1 MQGLNPALDTLPYLF
16 VLNSQIHAGIKKK
29 LPPASLSP
37 GGPLWDKARLFVDSF
52 DPIEIRYAGNEWSTL
67 LDALAMVQPSTSE
80 GNAPLLDLMADAMQ
94 RLDPSLGTLTMSHL
108 NFARKCLLT
117 QSYGQ
122 APRVIDHDIHSFPPK
137 TAPEGSLLCSAR
149 HLSNGYITIESGL
162 TATLTLQD
170 VQEYQM
176 LCAMAYIGLRK
187 WTEAK
192 YHLEYIICTP
202 TNNTANGYMLE
213 AYQKWLL
220 VSLLVDGEVRSL
232 PRSASGGAIKTMRA
246 AAKPYDAIV
255 EAFKQNDPA
264 KLRAEVH
271 EAEVFFDEVNGT

>member
-1 MQGLNPALDTLPYLF
+1 MTLF
-16 VLNSQIHAGIKKK
+16 
-29 LPPASLSP
+29 
-37 GGPLWDKARLFVDSF
+37 
-52 DPIEIRYAGNEWSTL
+52 
-67 LDALAMVQPSTSE
+67 DALSMVQPGTPDE
-80 GNAPLLDLMADAMQ
+80 IAQLLDLMAVAME
-94 RLDPSLGTLTMSHL
+94 RLDPSLGTLTTAHL
-108 NFARKCLLT
+108 NFVRKCLLT
-117 QSYGQ
+117 QSFIH
-122 APRVIDHDIHSFPPK
+122 APRIIEKDIHSFPSK
-137 TAPEGSLLCSAR
+137 AAPEGSLLCSAH

-162 TATLTLQD
+162 TAKLTLQD

-176 LCAMAYIGLRK
+176 LCSMSYIGLRK

-220 VSLLVDGEVRSL
+220 VSLLVDGEVKNL

-255 EAFKQNDPA
+255 EAFKQNNPA
-264 KLRAEVH
+264 KLQAEFH
-271 EAEVFFDEVNGT
+271 EAQALFDEVKEV